1 MSSIIKKNLV
11 IKENK
16 LPARYRLTESG
27 KELAVKLLCGGKDYD
42 NEPEKSDSDSSDEE
56 NIVKTKF
63 SGKPTQAFDQ
73 KRDFSPIKEPAS
85 VFKPLEA
92 NILDKYKIQS
102 KPTTNDCIELDSN
115 SDSDDIIP
123 LDYGDKKKTT
133 QNKQTALPVDDDLPD
148 IDVFSS
154 ISNKFSHKN
163 SSDSDSS
170 DKLVDLNTFSSK
182 YKTSEFSTKQTE
194 KKTLS
199 KYSSEESTILAQKFS
214 SISTF
219 SSSQTSTVSSSSS
232 QLPAFSSSKPINKSS
247 PPPAIST
254 LYAGTFEIILLVDNC
269 EQSHA

>member
-16 LPARYRLTESG
+16 LPARYRLTETG

-56 NIVKTKF
+56 NIVKPRF
-63 SGKPTQAFDQ
+63 NSKPTKAFDQ
-73 KRDFSPIKEPAS
+73 KRDFSPIEEPAS

-102 KPTTNDCIELDSN
+102 KPTVSDCIELDSN

-154 ISNKFSHKN
+154 VSNKFSHKN
-163 SSDSDSS
+163 SDSDSS
-170 DKLVDLNTFSSK
+170 DELVDLNTFSSK
-182 YKTSEFSTKQTE
+182 YKTSEFSTKLSE

-232 QLPAFSSSKPINKSS
+232 QLPALSSSKPINKSS
-247 PPPAIST
+247 PPPVIST
-254 LYAGTFEIILLVDNC
+254 LYAGTFEVILLVDNC